1 MDYIS
6 HSAESA
12 IDDMARG
19 MSSIETHSVTAL
31 ENPHIHLI
39 DFENWEALAYDLALG
54 VANDQELAKGY
65 GVEIHALHSTIENTN
80 FKKMLATKKK
90 EVDGLGDGA
99 DFTIKMRLIT
109 NKAAPKLLSRLLS
122 NGTED
127 KDFAKLFEIAT
138 RLAQLEPSKDAEPDA
153 QGIIGAGITINLHG
167 MPGLEHLNTVSD
179 TPKPSIVTPDIEDA
193 EVVSHNNAISEDLLW
208 L

>member
-19 MSSIETHSVTAL
+19 MSSIDTHSVSRT

-39 DFENWEALAYDLALG
+39 EFENWEALAYDLALG

-65 GVEIHALHSTIENTN
+65 GVEIHALHSTIENPN

-90 EVDGLGDGA
+90 EVENLGDGA

-109 NKAAPKLLSRLLS
+109 NKAAPRLL
-122 NGTED
+122 NRLLNNNTED

-138 RLAQLEPSKDAEPDA
+138 RLAQLEPTKDAEPDDR
-153 QGIIGAGITINLHG
+153 GIVGAGITINLHG
-167 MPGLEHLNTVSD
+167 MPGLEHLTTVSD
-179 TPKPSIVTPDIEDA
+179 AHKTPTIKPEIEDA
-193 EVVSHNNAISEDLLW
+193 ELVSSNTGEDLLW

>member
-19 MSSIETHSVTAL
+19 MSSIDTHSVSKI

-39 DFENWEALAYDLALG
+39 EFENWEALAYDLALG

-65 GVEIHALHSTIENTN
+65 RVELHALHSTIDNPN
-80 FKKMLATKKK
+80 FKKMLETKKK
-90 EVDGLGDGA
+90 EVASLGDGA

-109 NKAAPKLLSRLLS
+109 NKAAPKLLNRLL
-122 NGTED
+122 NNATED

-138 RLAQLEPSKDAEPDA
+138 RLAQLEPAKDAEPDDR
-153 QGIIGAGITINLHG
+153 GIVGAGITINLHG
-167 MPGLEHLNTVSD
+167 MPGLEHLTTVSSD
-179 TPKPSIVTPDIEDA
+179 SPPKNIVEDIEDV
-193 EVVSHNNAISEDLLW
+193 EVVSKNIDISEDLLW

>member
-19 MSSIETHSVTAL
+19 MSSIDTHSVSRT

-39 DFENWEALAYDLALG
+39 EFENWEALAYDLALG

-65 GVEIHALHSTIENTN
+65 GVEIHALYSTIENPN

-90 EVDGLGDGA
+90 EVENLGDGA

-109 NKAAPKLLSRLLS
+109 NKAAPKLLNRLLS
-122 NGTED
+122 NNTED

-138 RLAQLEPSKDAEPDA
+138 RLAQLEPTKDAEPDDR
-153 QGIIGAGITINLHG
+153 GIVGAGITINLHG
-167 MPGLEHLNTVSD
+167 MPGLEHLSVVSD
-179 TPKPSIVTPDIEDA
+179 GPIPHTTKPEIEDA
-193 EVVSHNNAISEDLLW
+193 ELVSNDISEDLVW

>member
-19 MSSIETHSVTAL
+19 MSSIDTHHVAKTET
-31 ENPHIHLI
+31 PHIHLI
-39 DFENWEALAYDLALG
+39 EFENWEALAYDLALG
-54 VANDQELAKGY
+54 VANDEELAKGY
-65 GVEIHALHSTIENTN
+65 RVDIHALHSTIENPN

-90 EVDGLGDGA
+90 EVDSLGDGA

-109 NKAAPKLLSRLLS
+109 NKAAPKLLNRLLS

-138 RLAQLEPSKDAEPDA
+138 RLAQLEPSKDAEPDDR
-153 QGIIGAGITINLHG
+153 GIVGAGITINLHG
-167 MPGLEHLNTVSD
+167 MPGLEHLTTVSD
-179 TPKPSIVTPDIEDA
+179 EQKPTAVKPDIEDA
-193 EVVSHNNAISEDLLW
+193 ELVASTDGISEDLLW

>member
-19 MSSIETHSVTAL
+19 MSSIDTHSVSRT

-39 DFENWEALAYDLALG
+39 EFENWEALAYDLALG

-65 GVEIHALHSTIENTN
+65 GVEIHALHSTIENPN

-90 EVDGLGDGA
+90 EVENLGDGA

-109 NKAAPKLLSRLLS
+109 NKAAPKLLNRLLS
-122 NGTED
+122 NNTED

-138 RLAQLEPSKDAEPDA
+138 RLAQLEPTKDAEPDDR
-153 QGIIGAGITINLHG
+153 GIVGAGITINLHG
-167 MPGLEHLNTVSD
+167 MPGLEHLSVVSD
-179 TPKPSIVTPDIEDA
+179 EPIPHTAKPEIEDA
-193 EVVSHNNAISEDLLW
+193 ELISNDISEDLVW